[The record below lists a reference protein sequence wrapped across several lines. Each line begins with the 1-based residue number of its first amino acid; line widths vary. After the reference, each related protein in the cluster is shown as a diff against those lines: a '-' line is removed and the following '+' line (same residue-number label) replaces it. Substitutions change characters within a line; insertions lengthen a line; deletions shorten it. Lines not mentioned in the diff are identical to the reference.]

1 MLQFLQIFSNNFD
14 CFHVAQEQLYFKD
27 FLQQFS
33 TFILVVKNWEDELK
47 SFVLEHAET
56 QSFSVF
62 ANISGKIL

>member
-47 SFVLEHAET
+47 SFVLEREKY
-56 QSFSVF
+56 F
-62 ANISGKIL
+62 